1 MNEKEAKRIFDN
13 SVALSKILGGDLKT
27 RCLEKGMSEQHF
39 EMLFTQY
46 QRMSEFIARHDSEGN
61 LKQLE
66 PGS

>member
-1 MNEKEAKRIFDN
+1 MRKRRKESSTI

-27 RCLEKGMSEQHF
+27 RCLEKGMTEQQF
-39 EMLFTQY
+39 DMLFRQH
-46 QRMSEFIARHDSEGN
+46 QRMSEFIAKHDSEGN

>member
-13 SVALSKILGGDLKT
+13 TVALSRILGGDLKKL
-27 RCLEKGMSEQHF
+27 CLEKGLTELQFDKLIKQH
-39 EMLFTQY
+39 E
-46 QRMSEFIARHDSEGN
+46 RMSEFIDKHDSEGN